1 MPNTCCVCEN
11 PFTEG
16 KSFTLTPEEREAIG
30 PDAPQEIHYC
40 KHCLRVMEDKESGAQ
55 LLKGLYEMQLAARGV
70 PNAKAISER
79 FHAELLA
86 KAKQGTLRKMH

>member
-1 MPNTCCVCEN
+1 
-11 PFTEG
+11 
-16 KSFTLTPEEREAIG
+16 
-30 PDAPQEIHYC
+30 
-40 KHCLRVMEDKESGAQ
+40 MEDKESGAQ

-79 FHAELLA
+79 FHTELLA